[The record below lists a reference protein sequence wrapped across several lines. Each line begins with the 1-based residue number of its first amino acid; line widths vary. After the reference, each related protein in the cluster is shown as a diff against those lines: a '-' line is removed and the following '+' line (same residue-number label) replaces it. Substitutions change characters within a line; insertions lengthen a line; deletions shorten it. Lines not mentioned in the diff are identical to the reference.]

1 MTEDNTI
8 AANQIRSIIERA
20 ERLNED
26 KQAIQD
32 DLKELMAEAKG
43 NGFHVPTLRA
53 IIRLRK
59 LDPNTR
65 EENEAYLDLYKN
77 AIGLA

>member
-1 MTEDNTI
+1 MTGDNTI

-43 NGFHVPTLRA
+43 NGFHVPTIRA

-65 EENEAYLDLYKN
+65 EENESYLDLYKT
-77 AIGLA
+77 AIGMS

>member
-32 DLKELMAEAKG
+32 DLKELMAEAKA
-43 NGFHVPTLRA
+43 NGFHVPSLRA